1 LKKIVPYLLIAVVL
15 TGILLLIYAGNRGGQ
30 SATKQLDRRL
40 SFRKTDKIPYGTFI
54 AYENLKHLFP
64 KANISADRSRPGD
77 WQTLTSY
84 QKQQALLVVSP
95 FFEAEHSDID
105 NLLEFVKEGNDVFVS
120 TMKVSYYVQK
130 VLKCDT
136 YYPVDMLGGWRMN
149 DQDTLTVSLN
159 VEAKNKPVTYVYPG
173 QRYDFWFYK
182 YDTLTSTVLGY
193 NEEGKPNFI
202 HLKAGKGNF
211 YLHLA
216 PMTFTNY
223 FLLNKKNIDY
233 YEKALSAISPDVKT
247 IVWDEYYILK
257 GEKREDK
264 KDDGKPSWMDVFFAN
279 PSLRWAL
286 IVAMIALVIY
296 VLMEMRRK
304 QRPIPVIHPPK
315 NDSLDFVKTIGR
327 LYHDKGDHRNLCL
340 KMSAYF
346 LEHVR
351 TRYKLATSN
360 LDDEFVKN
368 LSYKTGIAEN
378 ELKGIVSFINYL
390 PEMVVV
396 SPEQLI
402 AFHKQLES
410 FYKTA

>member
-1 LKKIVPYLLIAVVL
+1 MKKIVPYLLIAVVF
-15 TGILLLIYAGNRGGQ
+15 TGIILLIYSGDNRQPGM
-30 SATKQLDRRL
+30 KELDRRL
-40 SFRKTDKIPYGTFI
+40 SFRKNDKIPYGTFI
-54 AYENLKHLFP
+54 AYENLQHLFP
-64 KANISADRSRPGD
+64 QANISTDKSRPGD

-84 QKQQALLVVSP
+84 EKHQALLVVSP
-95 FFEAEHSDID
+95 FFEAEQSDMD
-105 NLLEFVKEGNDVFVS
+105 NLLEFVKQGNDVFVS
-120 TMKVSYYVQK
+120 AMKISYYVEK
-130 VLKCDT
+130 MLKCDA
-136 YYPVDMLGGWRMN
+136 YYPVDMYGAWQMN
-149 DQDTLTVSLN
+149 DADSLAVSLDIQA
-159 VEAKNKPVTYVYPG
+159 ERKPLTYLYPG
-173 QRYDFWFYK
+173 QRYDFWFHS
-182 YDTLTSTVLGY
+182 YDSLTTTVLGY
-193 NEEGKPNFI
+193 NDAGQPNFI

-211 YLHLA
+211 YLQLA

-223 FLLNKKNIDY
+223 FLLHKKNIDY
-233 YEKALSAISPDVKT
+233 YERTLSVIPADVKKV
-247 IVWDEYYILK
+247 VWDEYYILK
-257 GEKREDK
+257 GESRENNENK
-264 KDDGKPSWMDVFFAN
+264 KNPDWLDVFFSN
-279 PSLRWAL
+279 TSLRWAM
-286 IVAMIALVIY
+286 IVAMLTLLVYI
-296 VLMEMRRK
+296 LMEMRRK

-360 LDDEFVKN
+360 PDDEFVKN

-378 ELKGIVSFINYL
+378 ELKGIIAFINYL
-390 PEMVVV
+390 PEMEKV